1 MASEIVVNEFV
12 AEAREHLS
20 NTEYDLLAMEN
31 GRDGEGSDIID
42 RLFRTV
48 HSIKGASGT
57 FGFPS
62 VMELSH
68 AMESVLLLFR
78 DGRTTPD
85 HGKINDL
92 LSGLDKLKCMI
103 DDIHSSN
110 KVDCRNEME
119 RLNAIVE
126 LGKSPNRPPGNDG
139 MSGSPHPAASIP
151 APPQSSR
158 CVKLEIKGPSGSL
171 ITFQVDADQI
181 ASALAM
187 QHFVCA
193 ILAHRDRDFEQK
205 QRTDQDFLARLQK
218 LGQCLAADSGIG
230 DKSDGTCHYL
240 FATVLEPDL
249 IGSALDISNEQ
260 IEVIAPEVLLQ
271 APKAE
276 PRDPG
281 SQLPSESD
289 SADALSQSVEK
300 EKIAVPETIRVNVGL
315 LDTLINLA
323 GELVLGRNQLRQ
335 ILDATVDT
343 NPRLRTV
350 IQNVNLVTSEMQAH
364 ILQMRMQPV
373 KNILNRMHRLVR
385 DLADQLSKEVEL
397 SIEGGEV
404 DLDKS
409 ILEGLIDPLVHIIR
423 NCVDHGIET
432 AAERIAKEKPAKG
445 QIRLRASHE
454 GGQVNITIADDGRGM
469 NTEAVVEK
477 AVSQGILSPDEAR
490 RLDESDK
497 IRLIFLPGFSTAKT
511 VTNVSGRGVGMD
523 VVKTNVERFGG
534 HIDIDSVP
542 GAGTTIRIRIPLTL
556 AIISSL
562 IVGAANQRFAIPQ
575 VNVKELVCIRVE
587 DRRRRIEKV
596 GDAAVLRLREKL
608 LPLVRLADAVGLNRT
623 FTHPGT
629 GEELPDRRMRIADRR
644 ENEVDRK
651 DEAARGAADGRRK
664 RQGDVYVVVVR
675 VVGNMLG
682 LIVDELFDIEEIVV
696 KPLSDHIRDCRC
708 FAGSTIMGDGRVAMI
723 LDVQGIASSAKLLFA
738 EVKSK
743 QLSREPSETLRQ
755 KFAAPQHA
763 MLIFNSA
770 RGEQFALPL
779 SSISRLEK
787 IAPEAVERIGNREF
801 VNYCGNVLPLIRLE
815 TFLPVRPLPV
825 SRGERLYVIIPKSPG
840 LAVGILISQV
850 VDTVEL
856 TVDMDR
862 SADTPRGF
870 RGSAVVDG
878 QITMFLDMEELLRM
892 FRKEISIN

>member
-1 MASEIVVNEFV
+1 VKSMSSEIVVNEFV
-12 AEAREHLS
+12 EEAREHLS

-42 RLFRTV
+42 RLFRTI

-57 FGFPS
+57 FGFPA

-78 DGRTTPD
+78 DGRATPD

-103 DDIHSSN
+103 DDIHSSS

-119 RLNAIVE
+119 RLNAIVQV
-126 LGKSPNRPPGNDG
+126 GKSPGGPVGNDVQ
-139 MSGSPHPAASIP
+139 SSAPHPPASTC
-151 APPQSSR
+151 ASPQSSR
-158 CVKLEIKGPSGSL
+158 CVNLEIKGPAGSL
-171 ITFQVDADQI
+171 VTFQADADQI
-181 ASALAM
+181 TSALAM
-187 QHFVCA
+187 QHFVCV
-193 ILAHRDRDFEQK
+193 IRVDRDRDFDQK
-205 QRTDQDFLARLQK
+205 QRTDQDFLARLQT
-218 LGQCLAADSGIG
+218 LGQCLAADSGVG
-230 DKSDGTCHYL
+230 CKSDGTWHYL

-249 IGSALDISNEQ
+249 IGSALDISDEQ

-276 PRDPG
+276 PLDLQP
-281 SQLPSESD
+281 QLPSESG
-289 SADALSQSVEK
+289 SADVPSRPVEK
-300 EKIAVPETIRVNVGL
+300 EKTAVPDTIRVNVGL
-315 LDTLINLA
+315 LDTMINLA

-335 ILDATVDT
+335 ILEATVDT

-350 IQNVNLVTSEMQAH
+350 IQNLNLVTSEMQAH
-364 ILQMRMQPV
+364 ILQMRMQPF

-385 DLADQLSKEVEL
+385 ELADQLSKDVEL
-397 SIEGGEV
+397 FTEGGEV
-404 DLDKS
+404 ELDKS

-432 AAERIAKEKPAKG
+432 AQERIAKGKPAKG
-445 QIRLRASHE
+445 EIRLRASHE
-454 GGQVNITIADDGRGM
+454 GGQINITITDDGRGM
-469 NTEAVVEK
+469 NTGALVEK
-477 AVSQGILSPDEAR
+477 AVSRGILNSDEAR
-490 RLDESDK
+490 RMDESDK

-511 VTNVSGRGVGMD
+511 VTKVSGRGVGMD

-534 HIDIDSVP
+534 HIDIESVP
-542 GAGTTIRIRIPLTL
+542 GAGATIRIRIPLTL

-608 LPLVRLADAVGLNRT
+608 LPLVRLTDAVGLNRT

-629 GEELPDRRMRIADRR
+629 GEELPERRVTIADRR
-644 ENEVDRK
+644 ENRADSK
-651 DEAARGAADGRRK
+651 DKAARAGDRRRA
-664 RQGDVYVVVVR
+664 RQGDVYVVVLR
-675 VVGNMLG
+675 VVGNMFG

-708 FAGSTIMGDGRVAMI
+708 FAGSTIMSDGGVAMI
-723 LDVQGIASSAKLLFA
+723 LDAPGIASSAKLLFA
-738 EVKSK
+738 EVKSE
-743 QLSREPSETLRQ
+743 QLRRQASETVRQ
-755 KFAAPQHA
+755 KFAARHST
-763 MLIFNSA
+763 LIFKNA
-770 RGEQFALPL
+770 LEEHFALPL
-779 SSISRLEK
+779 SNISRLEK
-787 IAPEAVERIGNREF
+787 IASEAVERIGDHEF
-801 VNYCGNVLPLIRLE
+801 INYCGNVLPLIRLE

-825 SRGERLYVIIPKSPG
+825 CSGELYVIIPKSPG

-856 TVDMDR
+856 AVDIDR
-862 SADTPRGF
+862 PADTPLGF

-892 FRKEISIN
+892 FRKEISIH

>member
-1 MASEIVVNEFV
+1 MVSEIVVNEFIV
-12 AEAREHLS
+12 EAREHLS
-20 NTEYDLLAMEN
+20 NTENDLIAMEK
-31 GRDGEGSDIID
+31 GSDGEGSEIID
-42 RLFRTV
+42 RLFRTI

-57 FGFPS
+57 FGFPA

-78 DGRTTPD
+78 DGRANAD

-92 LSGLDKLKCMI
+92 LSGVDKLKCMI
-103 DDIHSSN
+103 DDIHSSSQ
-110 KVDCRNEME
+110 VDCRNELE
-119 RLNAIVE
+119 RLKAIMQGV
-126 LGKSPNRPPGNDG
+126 GKSPGRPSVNDG
-139 MSGSPHPAASIP
+139 KSGSPHPAASTSV
-151 APPQSSR
+151 ALQSGVS
-158 CVKLEIKGPSGSL
+158 VQLEIKDPGGSL
-171 ITFQVDADQI
+171 VTFQADADQI

-187 QHFVCA
+187 QHFVYA
-193 ILAHRDRDFEQK
+193 IRAHRDRDFEQK
-205 QRTDQDFLARLQK
+205 QRSDQDFLARLQK
-218 LGQCLAADSGIG
+218 LGQCLSTDIG
-230 DKSDGTCHYL
+230 AGGKSDQTCHYL

-260 IEVIAPEVLLQ
+260 VEIVTPEVLRQ
-271 APKAE
+271 APKTE
-276 PRDPG
+276 PQAPRP
-281 SQLPSESD
+281 QLASESQ
-289 SADALSQSVEK
+289 SSEALSVPVEK
-300 EKIAVPETIRVNVGL
+300 EKIAAPETVRVNIGL

-335 ILDATVDT
+335 ILEATVDT

-385 DLADQLSKEVEL
+385 DLADQLSKEVEIF
-397 SIEGGEV
+397 IEGGEV
-404 DLDKS
+404 ELDKS
-409 ILEGLIDPLVHIIR
+409 IIEGLVDPLVHIIR

-432 AAERIAKEKPAKG
+432 SGERIAAGKPAKG
-445 QIRLRASHE
+445 TIRVRASHE
-454 GGQVNITIADDGRGM
+454 GGQVNITISDDGRGM
-469 NTEAVVEK
+469 NTGAVVEK

-490 RLDESDK
+490 KMDESDK

-511 VTNVSGRGVGMD
+511 VTNISGRGVGMD

-608 LPLVRLADAVGLNRT
+608 LPLVHLADAVGLKRT
-623 FTHPGT
+623 FTNAVT
-629 GEELPDRRMRIADRR
+629 EEEFPDRRIRIADRR
-644 ENEVDRK
+644 ENGEDRK
-651 DEAARGAADGRRK
+651 DETARTDDRR
-664 RQGDVYVVVVR
+664 RSHQGDVYVVVLR
-675 VVGNMLG
+675 VVGNMFG

-696 KPLSDHIRDCRC
+696 KPLSDHVRDCRC
-708 FAGSTIMGDGRVAMI
+708 FAGSTIMGDGRVVMI
-723 LDVQGIASSAKLLFA
+723 LDAPGIASSAKLLFA
-738 EVKSK
+738 EVKSE
-743 QLSREPSETLRQ
+743 QLRRQANETFRKKSAAARQ
-755 KFAAPQHA
+755 ST
-763 MLIFNSA
+763 LIFKSA
-770 RGEQFALPL
+770 QEEHFALPL

-787 IAPEAVERIGNREF
+787 IAPEAVERIGNHEF
-801 VNYCGNVLPLIRLE
+801 ITYCGNVLPLIRLD
-815 TFLPVRPLPV
+815 TFLPVRPLPA
-825 SRGERLYVIIPKSPG
+825 SCGELYVIIPKSPG
-840 LAVGILISQV
+840 LEVGILISQV

-856 TVDMDR
+856 TVDMDK
-862 SADTPRGF
+862 SADAPLGF
-870 RGSAVVDG
+870 RGSAVVDN

-892 FRKEISIN
+892 FSKGISIN

>member
-12 AEAREHLS
+12 AEVREHLS

-42 RLFRTV
+42 RVFRTI

-57 FGFPS
+57 FGFPA

-78 DGRTTPD
+78 DGRAAPD

-119 RLNAIVE
+119 RLNAVMQA
-126 LGKSPNRPPGNDG
+126 GKSPGRPSGNDG
-139 MSGSPHPAASIP
+139 KSGAPHPAASTS

-158 CVKLEIKGPSGSL
+158 CVKLEIKGPAGSL
-171 ITFQVDADQI
+171 VTFQADADQI
-181 ASALAM
+181 APALAM
-187 QHFVCA
+187 QHFVCV
-193 ILAHRDRDFEQK
+193 IRAHRDRDFEQK

-218 LGQCLAADSGIG
+218 LGQCLATDSGVG
-230 DKSDGTCHYL
+230 GKSDGTCHYL

-249 IGSALDISNEQ
+249 IGSALDISNDQ
-260 IEVIAPEVLLQ
+260 IEVIAPEVLLR

-276 PRDPG
+276 PQDPRP
-281 SQLPSESD
+281 QLPSESG
-289 SADALSQSVEK
+289 SADALSQPVEK

-373 KNILNRMHRLVR
+373 KTILNRMHRLVR

-397 SIEGGEV
+397 FTEGGEV

-409 ILEGLIDPLVHIIR
+409 ILEGLIDPIVHIIR
-423 NCVDHGIET
+423 NCVDHGVET
-432 AAERIAKEKPAKG
+432 AAERIAQGKPAKG
-445 QIRLRASHE
+445 EIRLRASHE

-469 NTEAVVEK
+469 NTGAVVEK

-490 RLDESDK
+490 RMDESDK

-542 GAGTTIRIRIPLTL
+542 GVGTTIRIRIPLTL

-623 FTHPGT
+623 FIHPGT
-629 GEELPDRRMRIADRR
+629 GEELPDRRIRIADRR
-644 ENEVDRK
+644 ENRGDGT
-651 DEAARGAADGRRK
+651 DEAARAADRRRR
-664 RQGDVYVVVVR
+664 RQGGDVYVVVLR
-675 VVGNMLG
+675 VVGSMFG

-696 KPLSDHIRDCRC
+696 KPLSDHVRDCRC

-723 LDVQGIASSAKLLFA
+723 LDAPGIASSAKLLFA

-743 QLSREPSETLRQ
+743 QPRRQASETLRQ
-755 KFAAPQHA
+755 TFAAARHST
-763 MLIFNSA
+763 LIFKSA
-770 RGEQFALPL
+770 REEHFALPL

-787 IAPEAVERIGNREF
+787 IAPEAVERIGNHEF
-801 VNYCGNVLPLIRLE
+801 ITYCGKVLPLIRLE
-815 TFLPVRPLPV
+815 TFLPVRPLTV
-825 SRGERLYVIIPKSPG
+825 SSGELYVIIPKSPD

-856 TVDMDR
+856 TVDIDR

-878 QITMFLDMEELLRM
+878 QITVFLDMEELLRM
-892 FRKEISIN
+892 FRKEITIN

>member
-1 MASEIVVNEFV
+1 
-12 AEAREHLS
+12 
-20 NTEYDLLAMEN
+20 
-31 GRDGEGSDIID
+31 
-42 RLFRTV
+42 
-48 HSIKGASGT
+48 
-57 FGFPS
+57 
-62 VMELSH
+62 
-68 AMESVLLLFR
+68 
-78 DGRTTPD
+78 
-85 HGKINDL
+85 
-92 LSGLDKLKCMI
+92 
-103 DDIHSSN
+103 
-110 KVDCRNEME
+110 
-119 RLNAIVE
+119 
-126 LGKSPNRPPGNDG
+126 
-139 MSGSPHPAASIP
+139 
-151 APPQSSR
+151 
-158 CVKLEIKGPSGSL
+158 
-171 ITFQVDADQI
+171 
-181 ASALAM
+181 
-187 QHFVCA
+187 
-193 ILAHRDRDFEQK
+193 
-205 QRTDQDFLARLQK
+205 LQK
-218 LGQCLAADSGIG
+218 LGQCLATDSGVG
-230 DKSDGTCHYL
+230 GKSDGTCHYL

-260 IEVIAPEVLLQ
+260 IEVIAPELLLQ

-276 PRDPG
+276 PNDSRPQ
-281 SQLPSESD
+281 SPSESG
-289 SADALSQSVEK
+289 SAGALSQPVEK

-373 KNILNRMHRLVR
+373 KNILNRLHRLVR
-385 DLADQLSKEVEL
+385 DLSDQLSKEVEL
-397 SIEGGEV
+397 ITEGGEV

-432 AAERIAKEKPAKG
+432 AAERIAKGKPAKG
-445 QIRLRASHE
+445 QIRLRATHE

-469 NTEAVVEK
+469 DTGAVVEK

-490 RLDESDK
+490 KMDESDK
-497 IRLIFLPGFSTAKT
+497 ITLIFLPGFSTAKT

-523 VVKTNVERFGG
+523 VVKTNVVRFGG
-534 HIDIDSVP
+534 HVDIDSVP

-562 IVGAANQRFAIPQ
+562 IVGTANQRFAIPQ

-587 DRRRRIEKV
+587 DKRHRIEKV

-623 FTHPGT
+623 FTHPVT
-629 GEELPDRRMRIADRR
+629 GKGLPDRRTRIADRR
-644 ENEVDRK
+644 ENREDRK
-651 DEAARGAADGRRK
+651 NEAARTADRR
-664 RQGDVYVVVVR
+664 RRHEGDVYVVVLR
-675 VVGNMLG
+675 VVGNTFG

-738 EVKSK
+738 EFKSK
-743 QLSREPSETLRQ
+743 QLRRQASETLRQ
-755 KFAAPQHA
+755 KSAAPRHSA
-763 MLIFNSA
+763 LIFKSA
-770 RGEQFALPL
+770 REEHFALPL

-787 IAPEAVERIGNREF
+787 IAPESVERVGNHEF
-801 VNYCGNVLPLIRLE
+801 ITYCGNVLPLIRLDA
-815 TFLPVRPLPV
+815 FLPVRPLPA
-825 SRGERLYVIIPKSPG
+825 SAGELYVIIPKSPD

-856 TVDMDR
+856 AVDMDR

-878 QITMFLDMEELLRM
+878 KITMFLDMEELLKM

>member
-1 MASEIVVNEFV
+1 MASEAVVNEFV
-12 AEAREHLS
+12 AEVREHLS
-20 NTEYDLLAMEN
+20 NTESDLLAMEN
-31 GRDGEGSDIID
+31 GRDDEGSDIID
-42 RLFRTV
+42 RVLRTI

-57 FGFPS
+57 FGFPA

-68 AMESVLLLFR
+68 AMESILLLFR
-78 DGRTTPD
+78 DGRATPD

-110 KVDCRNEME
+110 TVDCRNEME
-119 RLNAIVE
+119 RLNAIMQV
-126 LGKSPNRPPGNDG
+126 GKSHGRPSGDDG
-139 MSGSPHPAASIP
+139 KSGRPHPAVSTS

-158 CVKLEIKGPSGSL
+158 CVKLEIKGPAGFL
-171 ITFQVDADQI
+171 VTFQADADQI
-181 ASALAM
+181 APALAM
-187 QHFVCA
+187 QHFVCV
-193 ILAHRDRDFEQK
+193 IRAHRDRDFEEK
-205 QRTDQDFLARLQK
+205 HRTDEDFLARLQK
-218 LGQCLAADSGIG
+218 LGQCLATDSDVGG
-230 DKSDGTCHYL
+230 KSDGTCHYL

-260 IEVIAPEVLLQ
+260 IEVIAPEVLLR
-271 APKAE
+271 ASKADPQD
-276 PRDPG
+276 PRP
-281 SQLPSESD
+281 QLPSESD
-289 SADALSQSVEK
+289 SAEALSQEVEK

-315 LDTLINLA
+315 LDILINLA

-397 SIEGGEV
+397 FTEGGEV

-423 NCVDHGIET
+423 NCVDHGVET
-432 AAERIAKEKPAKG
+432 AAERIAKGKPAKG
-445 QIRLRASHE
+445 EIRMRASHE
-454 GGQVNITIADDGRGM
+454 GGRVNITIADDGRGM
-469 NTEAVVEK
+469 NTEAIVEK

-490 RLDESDK
+490 KMDESDK

-511 VTNVSGRGVGMD
+511 VTSVSGRGVGMD
-523 VVKTNVERFGG
+523 VVKTNVERVGG

-542 GAGTTIRIRIPLTL
+542 GAGTTIRITIPLTL

-575 VNVKELVCIRVE
+575 VSVKELVCIRVE

-596 GDAAVLRLREKL
+596 GDSAVLRLREKL
-608 LPLVRLADAVGLNRT
+608 LPLVRLVDAVGLNHT
-623 FTHPGT
+623 FTHPRT
-629 GEELPDRRMRIADRR
+629 GEELPDRRVRIADRR
-644 ENEVDRK
+644 ENRGDLTG
-651 DEAARGAADGRRK
+651 EAARAADRRRR
-664 RQGDVYVVVVR
+664 RQGDVYVVVLR
-675 VVGNMLG
+675 AVGSMFG

-723 LDVQGIASSAKLLFA
+723 LDAPGIASSAKLLFT
-738 EVKSK
+738 EVKSE
-743 QLSREPSETLRQ
+743 QLRRQASGTLRQ
-755 KFAAPQHA
+755 KFAAARHST
-763 MLIFNSA
+763 LIFKSA
-770 RGEQFALPL
+770 QEEHFALPL

-787 IAPEAVERIGNREF
+787 IAPEAVERIGNNEF
-801 VNYCGNVLPLIRLE
+801 MTYCGNVLPLIRLE
-815 TFLPVRPLPV
+815 AFLPVRPLTV
-825 SRGERLYVIIPKSPG
+825 SRGELYVIIPKSPG

-856 TVDMDR
+856 TVDIDR

-870 RGSAVVDG
+870 RGSAVVDD
-878 QITMFLDMEELLRM
+878 QITMFLDMEELLGM

>member
-20 NTEYDLLAMEN
+20 NTEDDLLAMEN
-31 GRDGEGSDIID
+31 GRDGEGSDIVD
-42 RLFRTV
+42 RLFRTI

-57 FGFPS
+57 FGFPA

-68 AMESVLLLFR
+68 AMENVLLLFR
-78 DGRTTPD
+78 DGHATPD
-85 HGKINDL
+85 HGNINGL
-92 LSGLDKLKCMI
+92 LSGLDRLKCMI
-103 DDIHSSN
+103 DDIHSSS
-110 KVDCRNEME
+110 KVDCRNEMAT
-119 RLNAIVE
+119 LNAIIQA
-126 LGKSPNRPPGNDG
+126 GKSPGRPSGDDG
-139 MSGSPHPAASIP
+139 KSATPHPAASTS
-151 APPQSSR
+151 APPQSSG
-158 CVKLEIKGPSGSL
+158 CVTLEIKGPAGSPGA
-171 ITFQVDADQI
+171 FRADADQI

-193 ILAHRDRDFEQK
+193 IRAYRDRDFEQK
-205 QRTDQDFLARLQK
+205 QRTDQDFLNRLQQ
-218 LGQCLAADSGIG
+218 LGQCLATDSSVGG
-230 DKSDGTCHYL
+230 ESDGTYHYL

-249 IGSALDISNEQ
+249 IGSALDIPNEQ

-276 PRDPG
+276 PDDPRP
-281 SQLPSESD
+281 QLPSESD
-289 SADALSQSVEK
+289 SDDALSRPAEK
-300 EKIAVPETIRVNVGL
+300 EKIPTPETIRVNVGL

-373 KNILNRMHRLVR
+373 KNILNRLHRLVR

-397 SIEGGEV
+397 ITEGGEV

-432 AAERIAKEKPAKG
+432 AAERIAKGKPAKG
-445 QIRLRASHE
+445 EIHLRASHE
-454 GGQVNITIADDGRGM
+454 GGQVNITITDDGRGM
-469 NTEAVVEK
+469 DTGAVVEK

-490 RLDESDK
+490 RMDENDK

-534 HIDIDSVP
+534 HIDIESVP
-542 GAGTTIRIRIPLTL
+542 GTGTTIRIRIPLTL

-562 IVGAANQRFAIPQ
+562 IVGGADQRFAIPQ
-575 VNVKELVCIRVE
+575 VNVKELVCIRAE
-587 DRRRRIEKV
+587 DRRHRIEKV

-608 LPLVRLADAVGLNRT
+608 LPLVRLADAVGLERT
-623 FTHPGT
+623 FIHPVT
-629 GEELPDRRMRIADRR
+629 GEKLPDLRARIADRR
-644 ENEVDRK
+644 ENREDRK
-651 DEAARGAADGRRK
+651 DQAGRAGDR
-664 RQGDVYVVVVR
+664 RQRRQEDVYVVVLR
-675 VVGNMLG
+675 VVGNRFG
-682 LIVDELFDIEEIVV
+682 LIVDEFFDIEEIVV

-723 LDVQGIASSAKLLFA
+723 LDAQGIASSAKVLLA
-738 EVKSK
+738 EVKSM
-743 QLSREPSETLRQ
+743 QLRRQASEALRQ
-755 KFAAPQHA
+755 KLAASRHSA
-763 MLIFNSA
+763 LIFKSA
-770 RGEQFALPL
+770 REEHFALPL

-787 IAPEAVERIGNREF
+787 IASAAVERIGNHEF
-801 VNYCGNVLPLIRLE
+801 INYCGNVLPLIRLD
-815 TFLPVRPLPV
+815 TFLPVRPMPV
-825 SRGERLYVIIPKSPG
+825 SSGELHVVIPKSPG

-856 TVDMDR
+856 TVDIDR

-870 RGSAVVDG
+870 QGSAVVGG
-878 QITMFLDMEELLRM
+878 QITMFLDMEELLGM
-892 FRKEISIN
+892 YRKEISIN

>member
-1 MASEIVVNEFV
+1 MASEIVVAEFV

-42 RLFRTV
+42 RLFRTI

-68 AMESVLLLFR
+68 AMENVLLLFR
-78 DGRTTPD
+78 DGRATPD
-85 HGKINDL
+85 HGKINGL

-110 KVDCRNEME
+110 QVDYRNEMAT
-119 RLNAIVE
+119 LNAIMQADKSPGRTSGDD
-126 LGKSPNRPPGNDG
+126 GKSGTV
-139 MSGSPHPAASIP
+139 HPAAAPS
-151 APPQSSR
+151 APPKSSG
-158 CVKLEIKGPSGSL
+158 CVKLEIKGRAGCPGV
-171 ITFQVDADQI
+171 FRADADQI
-181 ASALAM
+181 AAALAM

-193 ILAHRDRDFEQK
+193 IRAHRDRDFEQK
-205 QRTDQDFLARLQK
+205 QRTDQDFLDKLQK
-218 LGQCLAADSGIG
+218 LGQCLATGRG
-230 DKSDGTCHYL
+230 VGGEPDGTCHYL

-249 IGSALDISNEQ
+249 IGTALNIPSEQ

-276 PRDPG
+276 PDYPG
-281 SQLPSESD
+281 PQLPSEPGPSD
-289 SADALSQSVEK
+289 AVSQPAEK
-300 EKIAVPETIRVNVGL
+300 EKTPVPETIRVHVGL

-343 NPRLRTV
+343 NPRLRAV

-364 ILQMRMQPV
+364 ILQMRMQPI
-373 KNILNRMHRLVR
+373 KNILNRLHRLVR
-385 DLADQLSKEVEL
+385 DLSDQLSKEVEL
-397 SIEGGEV
+397 ITEGGEV

-432 AAERIAKEKPAKG
+432 AAERIAKGKPAKG
-445 QIRLRASHE
+445 EIRLRASHE
-454 GGQVNITIADDGRGM
+454 GGQVHITISDDGHGM
-469 NTEAVVEK
+469 DTGAVVEK

-490 RLDESDK
+490 KMDESDK

-523 VVKTNVERFGG
+523 VVKTNIERFGG
-534 HIDIDSVP
+534 HIDVDSVP

-575 VNVKELVCIRVE
+575 VNVKELVCIRAE
-587 DRRRRIEKV
+587 DRRHRIEKV

-608 LPLVRLADAVGLNRT
+608 LPLVRLADEVGLNRT
-623 FTHPGT
+623 FIHPGT
-629 GEELPDRRMRIADRR
+629 GEELPDRRIRIADRR
-644 ENEVDRK
+644 ENRGDRK
-651 DEAARGAADGRRK
+651 EEAARAGDRRRM
-664 RQGDVYVVVVR
+664 RQEDVYVVVLR
-675 VVGNMLG
+675 VVGNRFG
-682 LIVDELFDIEEIVV
+682 LIVDEFFDIEEIVV

-723 LDVQGIASSAKLLFA
+723 LDAQGIASSAKVLLA
-738 EVKSK
+738 EVKSM
-743 QLSREPSETLRQ
+743 QLRRQASEALRR
-755 KFAAPQHA
+755 KFAAARHSE
-763 MLIFNSA
+763 LIFKSA
-770 RGEQFALPL
+770 REERFSLPL

-787 IAPEAVERIGNREF
+787 IAPEAVEQVGNHEF
-801 VNYCGNVLPLIRLE
+801 INYCGNVLPLVRLD
-815 TFLPVRPLPV
+815 TYLPVRPMPV
-825 SRGERLYVIIPKSPG
+825 SPGELYVIIPKSPG
-840 LAVGILISQV
+840 LPVGILISQV

-862 SADTPRGF
+862 TADTPRGF

-892 FRKEISIN
+892 FRPEISIN